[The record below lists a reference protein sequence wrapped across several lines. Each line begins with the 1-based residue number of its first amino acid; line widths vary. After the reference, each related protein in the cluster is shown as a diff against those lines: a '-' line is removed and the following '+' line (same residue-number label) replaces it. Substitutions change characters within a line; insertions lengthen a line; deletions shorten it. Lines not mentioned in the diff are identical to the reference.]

1 MKKPASLVL
10 ACLIASHSHAAFD
23 DDSAVVVVKDAAGA
37 DFYFFDLLLDGQEI
51 VDGANAA
58 VTSSGLAAFLAAH
71 PGSEWALIAGVNDI
85 GRVGGPPAA
94 GEVPSYQNNG
104 LVSSS
109 SSSQLA
115 NAVET
120 GQQLGEKKTIWFNM
134 LDDIQL
140 EAGGSREFALINEVF
155 TAQYP
160 STIDQLVLQST
171 FTSVGSSLTPLWYVQ
186 YENAFNSTT
195 DEPVL
200 NSAVGSFSV
209 GLDGTIAISQVP
221 VPATAWLFISGIIGL
236 TSFKRLGLKY

>member
-1 MKKPASLVL
+1 
-10 ACLIASHSHAAFD
+10 
-23 DDSAVVVVKDAAGA
+23 
-37 DFYFFDLLLDGQEI
+37 
-51 VDGANAA
+51 
-58 VTSSGLAAFLAAH
+58 
-71 PGSEWALIAGVNDI
+71 
-85 GRVGGPPAA
+85 
-94 GEVPSYQNNG
+94 
-104 LVSSS
+104 
-109 SSSQLA
+109 
-115 NAVET
+115 
-120 GQQLGEKKTIWFNM
+120 M

-140 EAGGSREFALINEVF
+140 EASGSREFALINEVF

-221 VPATAWLFISGIIGL
+221 VPAAAWLFISGIIGL